1 MMTVFQFEKMSE
13 TGGARCFKFR
23 KSETVLNSESD
34 MLILEKGAYLG
45 KVLDLSE
52 ADGILAGATS
62 YFPGD
67 GTGVMHYHEN
77 SHLSFVLRGGGIEKR
92 KSSEYER
99 LAGQIM
105 FFHAGEPHQCINKLF
120 PARNVNLEIDSVFLS
135 DNQVTESNISASV
148 LKNPNAK
155 FIMLKVYKELL
166 AADDFSRASIKL
178 LLLNLICGVREEA
191 KGEPPWV
198 GIIRELM
205 NDRWNEPL
213 SLKDLSRAAG
223 VHPVTIS
230 RFFPRYFSCT
240 FGEYMRRLKI
250 EKSLPMIKCA
260 PRSLTEIAYECGFYD
275 QSHFTRTFKNLTG
288 FLPNSYAKL

>member
-1 MMTVFQFEKMSE
+1 
-13 TGGARCFKFR
+13 
-23 KSETVLNSESD
+23 
-34 MLILEKGAYLG
+34 MLMLEKGVYLG

-62 YFPGD
+62 YYPGD

-77 SHLSFVLRGGGIEKR
+77 SHLSFILRGGGVEKR
-92 KSSEYER
+92 QSSEFER
-99 LAGQIM
+99 LPGEIM
-105 FFHAGEPHQCINKLF
+105 FFHAGEPHQSVNKLF
-120 PARNVNLEIDSVFLS
+120 PARNVYLEIESVFLR
-135 DNQVTESNISASV
+135 DNGVTESAVGASV

-166 AADDFSRASIKL
+166 AADDFSGATIKM
-178 LLLNLICGVREEA
+178 LLLNLIRAASETE
-191 KGEPPWV
+191 KDEPRWV
-198 GIIRELM
+198 GVIYELM

-223 VHPVTIS
+223 VHPVTVS
-230 RFFPRYFSCT
+230 KFFPKYFSCT

-250 EKSLPMIKCA
+250 EKSLRMIKNS

-275 QSHFTRTFKNLTG
+275 QSHFTRTFKHLTG
-288 FLPNSYAKL
+288 FLPNSYARL

>member
-1 MMTVFQFEKMSE
+1 
-13 TGGARCFKFR
+13 
-23 KSETVLNSESD
+23 
-34 MLILEKGAYLG
+34 MLMLEKGAYLG

-62 YFPGD
+62 YYPGD

-77 SHLSFVLRGGGIEKR
+77 SHLSFILRGGGVEKR
-92 KSSEYER
+92 RSSEFER
-99 LAGQIM
+99 LPGEIM
-105 FFHAGEPHQCINKLF
+105 FFHAGEPHQSVNKLF
-120 PARNVNLEIDSVFLS
+120 PARNVNLEIESVFLR
-135 DNQVTESNISASV
+135 DNGVTESAVGASV

-166 AADDFSRASIKL
+166 AADDFSGATIKM
-178 LLLNLICGVREEA
+178 LLLNLICAASETE
-191 KGEPPWV
+191 KDEPRWV
-198 GIIRELM
+198 GVIYELM

-223 VHPVTIS
+223 VHPVTVS
-230 RFFPRYFSCT
+230 KFFPKYFSCT

-250 EKSLPMIKCA
+250 EKSLRMIKNS

-275 QSHFTRTFKNLTG
+275 QSHFTRTFKHLTG
-288 FLPNSYAKL
+288 FLPNSYAGL